1 MRQAVRLQK
10 MPTNS
15 PPCTTEEM
23 SPTEIAIFEKIDEV
37 IIEQAAT
44 LGWRI
49 QESPT
54 VRDRISMLKDR

>member
-1 MRQAVRLQK
+1 
-10 MPTNS
+10 
-15 PPCTTEEM
+15 M